1 MQDGTSIQLPGNPS
15 TPIEVPLEPDMTV
28 FDDGTDD
35 NPDTKGNPS
44 DKVQVDNKFA
54 HLPEQEAHLKSLKS
68 QYDKLYVEH
77 MVLNGKYEDQAN
89 VTMFFE
95 LMNEDR
101 DLRLA
106 YLNSKDP
113 DLIPKGDTKSLV
125 MAKIKE
131 NPRWKDF
138 EPNPEDRDLVGSDT
152 WLYYRDMSKIYD
164 DVDVS
169 GTNPEKIAKVDEV
182 LNQLNAKKKKTAED
196 VQKQLIA
203 IKKTH
208 GYSDAYMNA
217 GLKWANH
224 LGLPQIF
231 KMYAFALKGSK
242 KAVGPD
248 FLTSGTP
255 PTANENEA
263 KVSQLFGGQIS
274 GFGVHNTRK

>member
-1 MQDGTSIQLPGNPS
+1 MQDGSNIKLPDDSS
-15 TPIEVPLEPDMTV
+15 TQIEVPLEPDMTV
-28 FDDGTDD
+28 FDDGTDND
-35 NPDTKGNPS
+35 PNAKGNPS
-44 DKVQVDNKFA
+44 DHVQVDNKFA

-95 LMNEDR
+95 LLNEDR

-106 YLNSKDP
+106 YLNKMDP

-131 NPRWKDF
+131 NPRWKEF

-164 DVDVS
+164 DVDIS
-169 GTNPEKIAKVDEV
+169 GMNPEKIASVDKVLE
-182 LNQLNAKKKKTAED
+182 QLNTKKKKTSEG
-196 VQKQLIA
+196 VQKQLVA

-242 KAVGPD
+242 KAAGPD

-255 PTANENEA
+255 PTGNEYET
-263 KVSQLFGGQIS
+263 KVDGLFGGQIS
-274 GFGVHNTRK
+274 GFGIRNTKR